1 MIGNPEKSANSRF
14 SIPKVLERNN
24 KIQKNFVIL
33 SGSTMQSVRREE
45 SIYLKY
51 SQFIMLIFTS
61 KLKHRGRYG
70 FIQSDKISI
79 VNRLFDCTFALR
91 ASGMLRVTNI
101 FNLEILFGVHRVPRC
116 KSIGHLNRFGLQF

>member
-1 MIGNPEKSANSRF
+1 MQKHWALKPIWSAILTIKKFVILNLIGNPEKSANSRF

-91 ASGMLRVTNI
+91 ASGMLRVTMFLI
-101 FNLEILFGVHRVPRC
+101 
-116 KSIGHLNRFGLQF
+116 

>member
-1 MIGNPEKSANSRF
+1 MQKHRVLKPIWSAILPIKKFVILNLIGNPEKSANSRF

-91 ASGMLRVTNI
+91 ASGMLRVTMFLI
-101 FNLEILFGVHRVPRC
+101 
-116 KSIGHLNRFGLQF
+116 